1 MLSGFAGL
9 FIFGQ
14 PRFIFKME
22 EKNNNICEF
31 CGKLKGEDEVLEKWW
46 DRDGDIFYNI
56 CKECLRRI
64 DNLNKYNGGGC

>member
-1 MLSGFAGL
+1 
-9 FIFGQ
+9 
-14 PRFIFKME
+14 ME